1 MISQIQSAAATVR
14 TDVMAALHAA
24 SHKTGLDFDYLF
36 NTAMRES
43 SLDTQAKSKSS
54 SASGLF
60 QFIDQTWLG
69 LVKQYGGRYGL
80 GSYANAIQQT
90 SDGHYVVASN
100 DTKAAILALRQ
111 DPELSAVMAGES
123 AKQTKQSLE
132 CALGRTVCAGELY
145 AAHFLGA
152 NGARHLIQ
160 LSESNPNMRAD
171 VAFPQASKGNKSMF
185 FHADG
190 TAKTVGELYA
200 SVVNRPPQQM
210 PAPPANPPQPQMTVA
225 TIDLAEMGNVLPSVT
240 DTQSADASQI
250 AAANDDPA
258 QQPVQPANSYALWT
272 TPDRPSVVPELRPL
286 PQAAVVLSPGIVEV
300 LASLTPVAIN
310 RRAA

>member
-1 MISQIQSAAATVR
+1 MISQIQSAAASVR
-14 TDVMAALHAA
+14 TDVMAALHTA

-43 SLDTQAKSKSS
+43 SLDAQAKSKSS
-54 SASGLF
+54 SAAGLF

-80 GSYANAIQQT
+80 GSYAGAIQQD
-90 SDGHYVVASN
+90 SSGQYVVASKA
-100 DTKAAILALRQ
+100 TKAAILALRQ

-132 CALGRTVCAGELY
+132 CALGRKVCEGELY
-145 AAHFLGA
+145 AAHFLGPS
-152 NGARHLIQ
+152 GARHLIQ

-171 VAFPQASKGNKSMF
+171 VAFPHASKGNKTVF
-185 FHADG
+185 YRADG

-200 SVVNRPPQQM
+200 SVVNR
-210 PAPPANPPQPQMTVA
+210 APLQTTAPSANPPPQMRATNVA
-225 TIDLAEMGNVLPSVT
+225 TADMANMLLPSMT
-240 DTQSADASQI
+240 SATPPDVSVVASS
-250 AAANDDPA
+250 DDDGA
-258 QQPVQPANSYALWT
+258 QQPVLAANSYAVWT
-272 TPDRPSVVPELRPL
+272 TPDRPPAAPELHAL
-286 PQAAVVLSPGIVEV
+286 PQQPIVLSPGVLEM
-300 LASLTPVAIN
+300 LASLTPVAIT

>member
-54 SASGLF
+54 SAAGLF

-80 GSYANAIQQT
+80 GSYASAIQQT

-132 CALGRTVCAGELY
+132 CALGRKVCAGELY
-145 AAHFLGA
+145 AAHFLGTS
-152 NGARHLIQ
+152 GARHLIQ

-171 VAFPQASKGNKSMF
+171 VAFPQVSKGNKAMF

-200 SVVNRPPQQM
+200 SVVNRPPLQM
-210 PAPPANPPQPQMTVA
+210 PAPPANPPQLQMMA
-225 TIDLAEMGNVLPSVT
+225 ANMDLADIGNVSPPVT
-240 DTQSADASQI
+240 NISAPDANQI
-250 AAANDDPA
+250 ALSNEDQAP
-258 QQPVQPANSYALWT
+258 QPALRGNTNALWT
-272 TPDRPSVVPELRPL
+272 TPDRPPVDVLRPL
-286 PQAAVVLSPGIVEV
+286 PQQALALSPGIMEI

>member
-69 LVKQYGGRYGL
+69 LVKQYGARYGL
-80 GSYANAIQQT
+80 GSYASAIQQT

-100 DTKAAILALRQ
+100 DTKSAILALRQ

-123 AKQTKQSLE
+123 AKQTKQALE
-132 CALGRTVCAGELY
+132 CSLGRKVCEGELY
-145 AAHFLGA
+145 AAHFLGVS
-152 NGARHLIQ
+152 GARHLIQ

-171 VAFPQASKGNKSMF
+171 VAFPQASKGNKAVF
-185 FHADG
+185 FRADG

-200 SVVNRPPQQM
+200 SVVNRPPLQM
-210 PAPPANPPQPQMTVA
+210 PAPPANPSQLQMVA
-225 TIDLAEMGNVLPSVT
+225 ANVDLAGMGNVLPSVANT
-240 DTQSADASQI
+240 QAANVSQSALSDE
-250 AAANDDPA
+250 DPA
-258 QQPVQPANSYALWT
+258 QQPAQRTNSYALWT
-272 TPDRPSVVPELRPL
+272 TPDRPPVAELRPL
-286 PQAAVVLSPGIVEV
+286 PQQALALSPGIVEM
-300 LASLTPVAIN
+300 LASLTPVVIN